1 MSRGIVQSILLDKEH
16 EICRN
21 HRKCGYVGN
30 LFYMKVWRSLWEKWL
45 VNCGKGVFAFPW
57 FINTLSIAYPCWNAG
72 YPYIHAL
79 MIICK
84 MLEMYFVEYF
94 VEYFTEKRL
103 LFTKKRV
110 LFWKKNDIEKA
121 SKINNS
127 LNLLAFE
134 VSRQRE
140 SNPPPQLGKLIYYRC
155 TMSAKHILLL

>member
-1 MSRGIVQSILLDKEH
+1 MQSILLDEEY

-45 VNCGKGVFAFPW
+45 VNCGKGVSAFPQ

-84 MLEMYFVEYF
+84 MLEVHLWNTSWNTLPKKGYFLRKKSV
-94 VEYFTEKRL
+94 VLEK
-103 LFTKKRV
+103 
-110 LFWKKNDIEKA
+110 E
-121 SKINNS
+121 
-127 LNLLAFE
+127 
-134 VSRQRE
+134 
-140 SNPPPQLGKLIYYRC
+140 
-155 TMSAKHILLL
+155 